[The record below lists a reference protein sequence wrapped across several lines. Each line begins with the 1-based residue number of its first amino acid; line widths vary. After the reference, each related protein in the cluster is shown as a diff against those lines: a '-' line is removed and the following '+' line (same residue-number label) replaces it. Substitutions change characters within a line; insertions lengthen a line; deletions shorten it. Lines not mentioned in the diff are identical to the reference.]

1 VLRSGFF
8 ASKGHSMS
16 KYQPL
21 ADRLAAHAGP
31 EWRASLADLEKAL
44 GFALPKAAR
53 GKAWWKSGVW
63 SDAGWTAELDGGSV
77 TFRRPQAEAS
87 PDAATPQL
95 PAASGDEPP
104 ILKRLEVGPG
114 WGVALVLGGVAIVA
128 GIGALAFRGLRRK
141 T

>member
-1 VLRSGFF
+1 
-8 ASKGHSMS
+8 MS

-44 GFALPKAAR
+44 GFALPKAAQ

-63 SDAGWTAELDGGSV
+63 SDAGWTADLDPAAKAV
-77 TFRRPQAEAS
+77 TFRRPLAEAA
-87 PDAATPQL
+87 PEA
-95 PAASGDEPP
+95 AASQLAAASSDEPP
-104 ILKRLEVGPG
+104 ILKRLEGGPG

-141 T
+141 D